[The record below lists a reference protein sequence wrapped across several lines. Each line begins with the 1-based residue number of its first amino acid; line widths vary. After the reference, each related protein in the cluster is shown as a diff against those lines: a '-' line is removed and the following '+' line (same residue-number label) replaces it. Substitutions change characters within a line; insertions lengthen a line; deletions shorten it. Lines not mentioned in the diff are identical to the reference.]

1 MKNARKMRKQ
11 LTFGLFAC
19 NRTKL
24 QVILEAHKKSHLP
37 EKDPFNVH
45 YIFSISF
52 IYPKVSVEL

>member
-1 MKNARKMRKQ
+1 MRKQ